1 MDQLLRMKFPTED
14 IKINVVMKRE
24 DILEDIKKLSKDKVP
39 QKVLD
44 AYDEIYMPSAPDDR
58 PYTFA
63 SIVLSSDG
71 KIAFYDDPQGPLI
84 SSKNLLD
91 KNGGLADFWVL
102 NVLRSYADAII
113 IGARTLQAEP
123 TGTSHVFC
131 SEMAEAR
138 TKEMGKKTNC
148 PWNCIISFDGKDIP
162 LDHMIFE
169 TDEIQVQ
176 IGTSPMGAEYIKEN
190 IKKPYQIFG
199 PYNSVNEV
207 DIEVI
212 KSEMEAKPE
221 EVAIFATGENEAPDS
236 NILLFILR
244 KLGIEKLCIESPSF
258 MWHLID
264 QEAMDEMFINYSA
277 VYVGGVISMG
287 SYKGFTANKH
297 PHAKILMLGHHD
309 SSFIFTRQKLYYGIS
324 E

>member
-1 MDQLLRMKFPTED
+1 MNFPTED

-24 DILEDIKKLSKDKVP
+24 DILAEIEKSSRDKVP
-39 QKVLD
+39 KKVLD
-44 AYDEIYMPSAPDDR
+44 AYDEIYMPPAPDDR

-84 SSKNLLD
+84 SSENLLD

-102 NVLRSYADAII
+102 NVLRAYADAII
-113 IGARTLQAEP
+113 IGAKTLQAEP
-123 TGTSHVFC
+123 MGTSHVFC

-138 TKEMGKKTNC
+138 TKEMDKKTNC

-176 IGTSPMGAEYIKEN
+176 IGTSPMGAEFIKEN
-190 IKKPYQIFG
+190 IKKPYNIFG
-199 PYNSVNEV
+199 PYKSVEDV
-207 DIEVI
+207 DIKFI
-212 KSEMEAKPE
+212 KREMDSNPEA
-221 EVAIFATGENEAPDS
+221 VAIFATGEKESPDS
-236 NILLFILR
+236 SILLYILR

-277 VYVGGVISMG
+277 VYVGGVITMG
-287 SYKGFTANKH
+287 SYKGFSAKNH
-297 PHAKILMLGHHD
+297 PHAKILVLGHHK
-309 SSFIFTRQKLYYGIS
+309 SSFIFTRQKLYYGITG
-324 E
+324 